1 MKKFLNALD
10 RIVGLAFFAVFAVI
24 AILAWRYAS
33 PSGIFLQNVHGHDG
47 YKVLAGFVFIIVV
60 AIDFTM
66 LYQYWHALSCNK
78 FKFTNVLK
86 HMLKLPRISFVTIYN
101 WFTAD

>member
-24 AILAWRYAS
+24 AILIWRYAS
-33 PSGIFLQNVHGHDG
+33 PSGIFLRNVHGHDG
-47 YKVLAGFVFIIVV
+47 YRALIGFVFIIGI
-60 AIDFTM
+60 AIDITM
-66 LYQYWHALSCNK
+66 LCWYYHALSCNK
-78 FKFTNVLK
+78 FKFTNILK
-86 HMLKLPRISFVTIYN
+86 HMLKLPRISFVTLYN